1 MYILSSEKASASH
14 LWDCEFDSRFG
25 LVALHTRMLL
35 DFTVYFCMEC
45 WQAEFGLA
53 PNNMYGK
60 QTRKY
65 VLGNLNAYFLLFA
78 FQVKD
83 ESKGGSFIFPKV
95 LPGSYKGTDFPKDI
109 NFTPDHLTVNAH

>member
-14 LWDCEFDSRFG
+14 LWDYEFDSRFG

-53 PNNMYGK
+53 P
-60 QTRKY
+60 
-65 VLGNLNAYFLLFA
+65 
-78 FQVKD
+78 
-83 ESKGGSFIFPKV
+83 I
-95 LPGSYKGTDFPKDI
+95 
-109 NFTPDHLTVNAH
+109 